1 MSTTASTSSSAKP
14 KTAKPKTV
22 KTVAPEPAP
31 VVEPVVVKKE
41 KVAKP
46 KAAKTVEAV
55 AEPAV
60 VAPVD
65 ETTTVEASSVSEI
78 EKCSADLLAKM
89 HECAAMLSSIKAG
102 VKTMDKLYTKDLRA
116 AKKLSK
122 RRSKGGNR
130 APSGFVKPAKISDD
144 LADFLGKERGSE
156 LARTEATKGINV
168 YIKANS
174 LQDKANGRK
183 ILPDAK
189 LCALF
194 SITPDTD
201 LTYFNLQRYMSRHFV
216 KGGATTV

>member
-1 MSTTASTSSSAKP
+1 MSTAASTSSSAKP
-14 KTAKPKTV
+14 KTAKPKTA

-55 AEPAV
+55 PAV

-65 ETTTVEASSVSEI
+65 EATAVEAASVSEI
-78 EKCSADLLAKM
+78 EKCSADLLVKM

-102 VKTMDKLYTKDLRA
+102 VKNMDKLYTKDLRA

-183 ILPDAK
+183 ILPDAN

-216 KGGATTV
+216 KGGAATV